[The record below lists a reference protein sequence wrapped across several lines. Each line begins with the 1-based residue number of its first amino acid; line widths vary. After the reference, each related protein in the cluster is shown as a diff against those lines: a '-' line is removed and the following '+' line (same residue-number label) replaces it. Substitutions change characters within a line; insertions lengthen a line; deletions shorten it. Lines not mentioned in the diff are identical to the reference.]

1 MVQKEHIQ
9 RPGFKKFSRGGGFPD
24 SLLGGVPY
32 PRTPQKE
39 GAAIS
44 DVWGAVEVKIGPELI

>member
-1 MVQKEHIQ
+1 MVQKEH
-9 RPGFKKFSRGGGFPD
+9 RGLVLKSFPGGAPPN

-32 PRTPQKE
+32 PRTPHKE